1 MSKQQVLVAGASG
14 YLGRHVVRE
23 FAARGYRVRA
33 LVRSRDKLAGE
44 GPNFEP
50 PVTDVVDEFFIGDA
64 ADRSSLKNACKDVDI
79 VFSCMGLTK
88 PQHGITNQQ
97 VDHLGN
103 KALLEDALAHG
114 VRKFIYISVF
124 NAYKMM
130 DSDMV
135 KAHEL
140 FVLELRASGMQYCV
154 IRPTAYFNDMGMFFS
169 FARKG
174 HVFLFGDGKS
184 RFNPIH
190 GADLASVC
198 VDAAEEEGNSEIAVG
213 GPDIYTYDETN
224 FMAFETLGLKPK
236 ITHVPMWVGDIALFV
251 MGIVN
256 KPLRSILSFVLSVS
270 RMDNVAPA
278 TGTRHLKDF
287 FRELAA
293 KSSQC
298 FTQ

>member
-1 MSKQQVLVAGASG
+1 MVKQKVLVAGASG

-23 FAARGYRVRA
+23 FAARGYGVRA
-33 LVRSRDKLAGE
+33 LVRSREKLADE

-50 PVTDVVDEFFIGDA
+50 SIADIVDELFIGDA
-64 ADRSSLKNACKDVDI
+64 ADSTTLKEACKDVDI

-88 PQHGITNQQ
+88 PRHDITNEQ

-103 KALLEDALAHG
+103 KALLDDALAHG

-124 NAYKMM
+124 NSRIMM

-140 FVLELRASGMQYCV
+140 FVQYLRASGMPYTV
-154 IRPTAYFNDMGMFFS
+154 IRPTAYFNDMGMFFT

-174 HVFLFGDGKS
+174 RVFLFGDGTN

-190 GADLASVC
+190 GADLAGVC
-198 VDAAEEEGNSEIAVG
+198 VDAAEYKGNSEIAVG

-224 FMAFETLGLKPK
+224 LMAFEALGMEPK
-236 ITHVPMWVGDIALFV
+236 ITHLPMRVGDIVLFV
-251 MGIVN
+251 IGLVN
-256 KPLRSILSFVLSVS
+256 KPLKSIISFALSVS

-293 KSSQC
+293 KC
-298 FTQ
+298 G